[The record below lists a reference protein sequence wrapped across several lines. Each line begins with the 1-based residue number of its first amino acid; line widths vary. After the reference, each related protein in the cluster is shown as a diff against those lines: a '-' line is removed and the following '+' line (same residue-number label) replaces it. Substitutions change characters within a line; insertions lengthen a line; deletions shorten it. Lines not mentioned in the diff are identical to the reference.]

1 MYVRELKDGMLIK
14 PTGRWEWSVYSLHE
28 DRDRNK
34 QAAKELKDVGVHH
47 HSTVTFT
54 SEYAMNRR
62 NSPAVYIGKKVLQN
76 HYYGVKTQHLI
87 LVDGVT
93 AAMDGYSFRDVEKV

>member
-14 PTGRWEWSVYSLHE
+14 PIGRWEWAVYSLHD

-34 QAAKELKDVGVHH
+34 QAAEELKCSGVHH

-54 SEYAMNRR
+54 SEHAVNR
-62 NSPAVYIGKKVLQN
+62 NQGLAVYIGKKVLKN
-76 HYYGVKTQHLI
+76 NYYGVKTQHLI
-87 LVDGVT
+87 LVDGIT